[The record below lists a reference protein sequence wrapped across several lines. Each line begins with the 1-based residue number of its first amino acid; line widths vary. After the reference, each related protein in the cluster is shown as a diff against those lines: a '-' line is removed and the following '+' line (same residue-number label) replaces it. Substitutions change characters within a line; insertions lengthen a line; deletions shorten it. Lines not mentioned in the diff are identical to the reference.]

1 MVVMVPAM
9 AMAMTMTTDMK
20 VNTGAIPV
28 EVATALAVPMATM
41 AVAAPVNLA
50 NGARALRGR
59 AVFGGYAA
67 DRCSAR
73 RRSHHGKSNGHSRR
87 NQ

>member
-1 MVVMVPAM
+1 MVVMVPPM
-9 AMAMTMTTDMK
+9 AVTMPMTTDMK
-20 VNTGAIPV
+20 VNTRAIPV

-50 NGARALRGR
+50 HGARALRGR

-67 DRCSAR
+67 ERCSAR
-73 RRSHHGKSNGHSRR
+73 RRSNHPQSDGRSRR
-87 NQ
+87 NH